1 MSVRKL
7 TEEQVHEI
15 YCLNRKRVHYKGLAD
30 VYSIKNIANRMG
42 VSPTT
47 ILSVLEGT
55 SYAEINDPECDI

>member
-7 TEEQVHEI
+7 NEEQVHEI

-47 ILSVLEGT
+47 VLAVLDGT